1 MNQFSLG
8 NAWSKGV
15 SFFSS
20 QALNH
25 AIVLIGLGVLVPTV
39 VQYAIAGGVTGMMNP
54 AMMGGGGLGAF
65 SALGGAALIAMI
77 ISYVVQLGS
86 YFGSWRLGFGEGETL
101 GGAIG
106 YGLICGVLVIVAF
119 VAVFIVGGLVLQASP
134 VLGGIVMALLLLPL
148 VAALYTV
155 WAALIA
161 IVMIIVMLLVL
172 AFGASMGNVNPAA
185 QFTGG
190 GALAVLIILALLAVL
205 LWLSARFSCATP
217 IMADRRTFNLMT
229 GLSESWRL
237 TAANQWRIVGYLSL
251 LSVVLMV
258 LFFVLAM
265 IVGAGMA
272 QSFQGGAVPQV
283 GIGMVIGGLVVGI
296 PLAYLTVLVP
306 AGIYRE
312 LGGGETSAKVFA

>member
-20 QALNH
+20 QALNQ

-39 VQYAIAGGVTGMMNP
+39 VQYLIAGGATGMMNP
-54 AMMGGGGLGAF
+54 AMMGGGLQTF
-65 SALGGAALIAMI
+65 TALGGAAVIAMI
-77 ISYVVQLGS
+77 VSYVLQLGS
-86 YFGSWRLGFGEGETL
+86 YFGSWRLGFGEGEPL
-101 GGAIG
+101 AGAIV
-106 YGLICGVLVIVAF
+106 YGLIAGVLVIVAF
-119 VAVFIVGGLVLQASP
+119 VAVFIVAGIFMQASP
-134 VLGGIVMALLLLPL
+134 SLGAILMALLLLPL

-161 IVMIIVMLLVL
+161 IVMFLVMLLVL
-172 AFGASMGNVNPAA
+172 AFGASMSDMNPAA
-185 QFTGG
+185 ALTGG
-190 GALAVLIILALLAVL
+190 GGVAVLVILALLAVL
-205 LWLSARFSCATP
+205 LWLSARFSCATS
-217 IMADRRTFNLMT
+217 IMADRRTFNLLT

-237 TAANQWRIVGYLSL
+237 TAASQWRIVGYLAL

-258 LFFVLAM
+258 LFVVLAM
-265 IVGAGMA
+265 IVGVGMA
-272 QSFQGGAVPQV
+272 QSFQGGGVPEV
-283 GIGMVIGGLVVGI
+283 GLGMIIATLIISI

>member
-39 VQYAIAGGVTGMMNP
+39 VQYVIAGGITGMMNP
-54 AMMGGGGLGAF
+54 AMMGGGIGAF
-65 SALGGAALIAMI
+65 SALGGAAVIAMI
-77 ISYVVQLGS
+77 ASYVLQLGS
-86 YFGSWRLGFGEGETL
+86 YFGSWRLGFGEGEPL
-101 GGAIG
+101 GGAIV
-106 YGLICGVLVIVAF
+106 YGLIAGVLVIVAF
-119 VAVFIVGGLVLQASP
+119 IVCFFVAGLVLQAAP
-134 VLGGIVMALLLLPL
+134 TVGAIVMALLLLPL

-161 IVMIIVMLLVL
+161 IVMILVMLVVL
-172 AFGASMGNVNPAA
+172 AFGASMADLNMTA
-185 QFTGG
+185 FTGA
-190 GALAVLIILALLAVL
+190 GALGILIILFILALL
-205 LWLSARFSCATP
+205 LWLTARFSCATS

-229 GLSESWRL
+229 GLAESWRL

-258 LFFVLAM
+258 LFVVVAMILGAGIAQSLQGGGMPEVGLGM
-265 IVGAGMA
+265 IVGTLIV
-272 QSFQGGAVPQV
+272 S
-283 GIGMVIGGLVVGI
+283 I

>member
-39 VQYAIAGGVTGMMNP
+39 VQYVIAGGITGMMNP
-54 AMMGGGGLGAF
+54 AMMGGGIGAF
-65 SALGGAALIAMI
+65 SALGGAAVIAMI
-77 ISYVVQLGS
+77 ASYVLQLGS
-86 YFGSWRLGFGEGETL
+86 YFGSWRLGFGEGEPL
-101 GGAIG
+101 GGAIV
-106 YGLICGVLVIVAF
+106 YGLIAGVLVIVAF
-119 VAVFIVGGLVLQASP
+119 IVCFFVAGLVIQAAP
-134 VLGGIVMALLLLPL
+134 TVGAIVMALLLLPL

-161 IVMIIVMLLVL
+161 IVMILVMLVVL
-172 AFGASMGNVNPAA
+172 AFGASMADLNMTA
-185 QFTGG
+185 FTGA
-190 GALAVLIILALLAVL
+190 GALGILIILFILALL
-205 LWLSARFSCATP
+205 LWLTARFSCATS

-229 GLSESWRL
+229 GLAESWRL

-258 LFFVLAM
+258 LFVVVAM
-265 IVGAGMA
+265 ILGAGIA
-272 QSFQGGAVPQV
+272 QSLQGGGVPEV
-283 GIGMVIGGLVVGI
+283 GIGMIVGTLIVSI

>member
-25 AIVLIGLGVLVPTV
+25 AIVLIGLGVLVPTI

-54 AMMGGGGLGAF
+54 AMMSAGGLGAF
-65 SALGGAALIAMI
+65 SMLGGAAVIAMI
-77 ISYVVQLGS
+77 ISYVLQLGS
-86 YFGSWRLGFGEGETL
+86 YFGSWRLGFGEGEPL
-101 GGAIG
+101 GGAIV
-106 YGLICGVLVIVAF
+106 YGLIAGVLVIVAF
-119 VAVFIVGGLVLQASP
+119 VAVFIIGGLVLQASP
-134 VLGGIVMALLLLPL
+134 VLGAIVMALLLLPL
-148 VAALYTV
+148 FAALYTV
-155 WAALIA
+155 WAALVA
-161 IVMIIVMLLVL
+161 VVMFLLMVLVL

-190 GALAVLIILALLAVL
+190 GALAVLFILAILAVL
-205 LWLSARFSCATP
+205 LWLTARFSCATP

-237 TAANQWRIVGYLSL
+237 TSTNQWRIVGYLSL
-251 LSVVLMV
+251 LAVVLMV
-258 LFFVLAM
+258 LFFVVAM
-265 IVGAGMA
+265 IIGAGMA
-272 QSFQGGAVPQV
+272 QSFQGGGVPE
-283 GIGMVIGGLVVGI
+283 ISLGMIIGGIVVGV